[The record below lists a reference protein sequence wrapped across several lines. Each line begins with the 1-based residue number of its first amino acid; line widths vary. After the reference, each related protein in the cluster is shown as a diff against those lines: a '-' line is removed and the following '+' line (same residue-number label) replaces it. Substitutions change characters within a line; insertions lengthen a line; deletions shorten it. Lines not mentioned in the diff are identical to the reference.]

1 MNDFSQKQ
9 FSQHTVTHFDTDPPL
24 VIVYRTNWIPP
35 PWTLCSFITYL
46 SFLSKTSISIKLG
59 HVYLA
64 KFLLSS
70 PSRLKQTS
78 VIAARQLKLFN

>member
-1 MNDFSQKQ
+1 MALS
-9 FSQHTVTHFDTDPPL
+9 L
-24 VIVYRTNWIPP
+24 M
-35 PWTLCSFITYL
+35 TLCSFITYI